1 MKKAIKFLK
10 KTALLVF
17 IIMPATPLLF
27 YVLWNDKKGEFG
39 DLMKEASKDTS
50 K

>member
-10 KTALLVF
+10 KLALVVF
-17 IIMPATPLLF
+17 VIMPATPLLF
-27 YVLWNDKKGEFG
+27 YVLWNDRNGEFG